1 MGNNAELAITNEM
14 KQLHWRNLY
23 QPKHWHDL
31 SKKQKEQILDSHIF
45 VEQKRDC
52 KIKARKVIG
61 GDRQRDYITKE
72 EVELSDRF
80 GGGSDAYLYD
90 QIPRM

>member
-1 MGNNAELAITNEM
+1 M

-31 SKKQKEQILDSHIF
+31 SKTQKYQILESHIYL
-45 VEQKRDC
+45 EQKRDG

-61 GDRQRDYITKE
+61 GDRQRDYITREDVSSPTLLEKAVMLTCVIE
-72 EVELSDRF
+72 CDR
-80 GGGSDAYLYD
+80 
-90 QIPRM
+90 IPGR